1 MKPTPKQYKEAVD
14 RHDRIVQHLIEEGYA
29 DNKEMAGNIIMG
41 MSEQWYNLIIFW
53 HNNIIYPLYALLNTK
68 NNNQPT

>member
-41 MSEQWYNLIIFW
+41 MSEQLYNLIID
-53 HNNIIYPLYALLNTK
+53 
-68 NNNQPT
+68 